1 MALKKCNLHQALL
14 YQQDWDQR
22 GGFNLFL
29 LVRWQL
35 QEKLRTLY
43 YKALA
48 GVIESYNLV

>member
-1 MALKKCNLHQALL
+1 MIGGTFGGNGRKTP
-14 YQQDWDQR
+14 DWDQR